1 MMKHSV
7 GQLSY
12 GERAALCT
20 NPTSSRLFSL
30 MEEKE
35 SNLCVAADVT
45 TMDALLALARALGP
59 YICVYKTHIDIVED
73 FNLKQLHELQEI
85 ADKHNFLLF
94 EDRKFADIG
103 KTVQYQYE
111 GGIYR
116 IASWAHIVNAHVV
129 PGPGIIDGLREVG
142 EPLGRGV
149 LLLAEM
155 SSKGTLAKGDYTAAT
170 VAMAEANPDFVIGFI
185 SQHKLVDDPRFVH
198 MTPGVNIETGNGKL
212 GQQYNN
218 PEHAIIRNG
227 TDVIIVGS
235 GIVNSQEPAIMAALY
250 RKTGWEAYKSRMLT
264 RVL

>member
-1 MMKHSV
+1 MKHHV

-12 GERAALCT
+12 RERAALCT
-20 NPTSSRLFSL
+20 NPTASRLFSL

-35 SNLCVAADVT
+35 TNLCVAADVT
-45 TMDALLALARALGP
+45 TMDALIALAKGLGP
-59 YICVYKTHIDIVED
+59 HICVYKTHIDIISD
-73 FNLKQLHELQEI
+73 FNPAQLIELQHI
-85 ADKHNFLLF
+85 ADEYNFLLF

-103 KTVQYQYE
+103 KTVQHQYE
-111 GGIYR
+111 GGIYE
-116 IASWAHIVNAHVV
+116 IASWAHIVNAHAV

-155 SSKGTLAKGDYTAAT
+155 SSKGTLAKADYTAAT

-185 SQHKLVDDPRFVH
+185 SQHKLVDDPRFIH
-198 MTPGVNIETGNGKL
+198 MTPGVNIETGSGKL

-235 GIVNSQEPAIMAALY
+235 GIINSHEPITMAALY
-250 RKTGWEAYKSRMLT
+250 RKTGWEAYKSR
-264 RVL
+264 V